1 MADDLMLDESVTERR
16 RRTRS
21 TVYRYLYA
29 SDTPCSKQRIAAELN
44 LSLPTVYQNL
54 TELYAAGLIDYCGA
68 QPSSGGRP
76 AMLISVVP
84 DARVSVGL
92 SITERRLRFILTD
105 LRGNELGYKDV
116 HHRTALTDPEF
127 SRFLAGEL
135 ELFLD
140 ENSVVREKL
149 LGIGVTIA
157 AVVSPDTSTIVFA
170 PTLNLY
176 NVPFDR
182 LLHKIPYPTHPDND
196 GTSGGFAEWF
206 TQTDSRDIAFLSLE
220 DGVGGAV
227 LINGAQYIGGNN
239 RSGEFGHMCVEPGGL
254 QCACGKRG
262 CLEAYCTAMRLSNDL
277 GITLREFFAGVDG
290 GNAEYRALLGDY
302 LRHLALGVHNIRLAL
317 DCDIVIGGFMAK
329 FLEPYFPRL
338 RAILTET
345 DPFDKDARYLRLSRY
360 PKHAALMGAAF
371 YYVKRF
377 LDSI

>member
-1 MADDLMLDESVTERR
+1 MVDDIMLDGSMTERR

-21 TVYRYLYA
+21 AVYRYLYD
-29 SDTPCSKQRIAAELN
+29 SDTPCSKQKIAADLN

-54 TELYAAGLIDYCGA
+54 TELHAAGLIDYCGA

-76 AMLISVVP
+76 AMLITVVP
-84 DARVSVGL
+84 DARISVGL

-105 LRGNELGYKDV
+105 IKRNELGYKDV
-116 HHRTALTDPEF
+116 HHQMPLTDPEF

-140 ENSVVREKL
+140 ENKIVREKL
-149 LGIGVTIA
+149 LGVGVTIA
-157 AVVSPDTSTIVFA
+157 AVVSRDTSTIVFA

-176 NVPFDR
+176 NVPFER
-182 LLHKIPYPTHPDND
+182 LLHSICYPTHPEND

-206 TQTDSRDIAFLSLE
+206 MQTGSRDIAFLSLE

-227 LINGAQYIGGNN
+227 LINGAQYLGSDN

-254 QCACGKRG
+254 KCSCGKHG
-262 CLEAYCTAMRLSNDL
+262 CLEAYCTAARLSNDL
-277 GITLREFFAGVDG
+277 GITLREFFAGVES
-290 GNAEYRALLGDY
+290 GNAEYRALLDDY
-302 LRHLALGVHNIRLAL
+302 LEHLALGVHNIRHAL

-338 RAILTET
+338 RALLAEI
-345 DPFDKDARYLRLSRY
+345 DPFDTDGGYLHLSRY

-377 LDSI
+377 LDCI